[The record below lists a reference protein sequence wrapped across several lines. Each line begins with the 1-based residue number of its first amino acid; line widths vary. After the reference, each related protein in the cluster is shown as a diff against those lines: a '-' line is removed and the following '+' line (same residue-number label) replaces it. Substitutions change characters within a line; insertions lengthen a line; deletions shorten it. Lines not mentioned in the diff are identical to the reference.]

1 MTGEER
7 QLRAWVRT
15 IFRHAAIR
23 WLDRQRHQLNVM
35 AVGQKAEVITWQ
47 HHDQVIGNDTQ
58 AESLAAVTWVVD
70 CLPRLTPQER
80 MVMACLYQGMTLVEI
95 AQRLQCTPRTV
106 RRIRSRI
113 RMQCPL

>member
-1 MTGEER
+1 MTVEER

-15 IFRHAAIR
+15 IFRRAAIR
-23 WLDRQRHQLNVM
+23 WLDKQRHQLKVM
-35 AVGQKAEVITWQ
+35 AAGQRAEVITWQ
-47 HHDQVIGNDTQ
+47 HHDQAMGNNTQ
-58 AESLAAVTWVVD
+58 AESLAAVTWLVD

-80 MVMACLYQGMTLVEI
+80 MVVARLYQGMASVEI

-106 RRIRSRI
+106 RRMRARI

>member
-1 MTGEER
+1 MTVEER

-23 WLDRQRHQLNVM
+23 WLDKHRHQLKVM
-35 AVGQKAEVITWQ
+35 AVGQRAEVITWQ
-47 HHDQVIGNDTQ
+47 NHDQAVQ
-58 AESLAAVTWVVD
+58 SESLAVATWLAD

-80 MVMACLYQGMTLVEI
+80 MVVACLYQGMTFVEI
-95 AQRLQCTPRTV
+95 AQRLQCTSRTV
-106 RRIRSRI
+106 RRMRTRI